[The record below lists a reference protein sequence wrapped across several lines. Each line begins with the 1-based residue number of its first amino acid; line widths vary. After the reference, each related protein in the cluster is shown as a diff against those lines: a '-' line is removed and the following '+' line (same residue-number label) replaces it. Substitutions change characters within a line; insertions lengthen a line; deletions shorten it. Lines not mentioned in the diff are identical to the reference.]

1 MSSVPV
7 EPVCTFTPSFLN
19 YDRPTALVVFRAHNF
34 LVCSCDEFQASS
46 MNLLIPAHAA
56 LTKSPRIKP
65 SFGKITLTPTFSLMP
80 LLLSYCVPRSG
91 FAPGELPLVTRPQV
105 PPALT
110 TVHNAENA
118 ACSLNKGI
126 AQAQKP
132 PLKLLHAQLA
142 SPKRPWDT
150 RGAGVA
156 VGRVTSSM
164 SVIINAGTYAH
175 HVQQQAGCNSR
186 WLSHQ
191 SHLFLSF
198 FFCTFGLI
206 YIFSR

>member
-1 MSSVPV
+1 M
-7 EPVCTFTPSFLN
+7 
-19 YDRPTALVVFRAHNF
+19 
-34 LVCSCDEFQASS
+34 
-46 MNLLIPAHAA
+46 
-56 LTKSPRIKP
+56 
-65 SFGKITLTPTFSLMP
+65 
-80 LLLSYCVPRSG
+80 
-91 FAPGELPLVTRPQV
+91 

-118 ACSLNKGI
+118 ACFLNKGI

-142 SPKRPWDT
+142 SPKRLWDT

-206 YIFSR
+206 YFLGNRGTLFQQRSNFCSTFHCTICARCPFFFLSGLIKIHLSFLSLQKCRLRFLFTPDTRSMG